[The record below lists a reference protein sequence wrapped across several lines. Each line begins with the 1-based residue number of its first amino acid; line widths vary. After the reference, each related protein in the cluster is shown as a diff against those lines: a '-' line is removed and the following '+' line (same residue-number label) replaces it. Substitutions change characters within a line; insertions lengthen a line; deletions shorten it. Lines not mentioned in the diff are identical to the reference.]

1 MKPELL
7 YLCYATALTGILW
20 LPYTLD
26 RLLTRGLVS
35 TVGYDEEAKPQS
47 KWAQRLM
54 KAHNNA
60 VENLVVFAT
69 LILLANAMGVSNP
82 MIATASM
89 LYFWAR
95 LVHAV
100 TYTLGIP
107 WIRTLGFLSGF
118 VAQAMVAVQLL
129 LH

>member
-7 YLCYATALTGILW
+7 YLCYATVLTGILW
-20 LPYTLD
+20 VPYILD
-26 RLLTRGLVS
+26 RVLTRGLLP
-35 TVGYDEEAKPQS
+35 TVGYDEQQKPQS

-54 KAHNNA
+54 KAHANA

-69 LILLANAMGVSNP
+69 LILLANALGVSNAA
-82 MIATASM
+82 IATASM

-107 WIRTLGFLSGF
+107 WIRTLAFLSGF
-118 VAQAMVAVQLL
+118 AAQAMVAAQLL